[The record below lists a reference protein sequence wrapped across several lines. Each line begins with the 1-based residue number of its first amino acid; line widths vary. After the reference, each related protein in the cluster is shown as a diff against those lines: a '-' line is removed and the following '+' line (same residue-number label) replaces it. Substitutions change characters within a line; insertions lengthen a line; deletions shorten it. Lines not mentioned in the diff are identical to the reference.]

1 MERWRSRR
9 IRIIVAEPLEAM
21 RRNGELVLITGFP
34 GFGAVGYITTRYIV
48 EAMKLKRIGYV
59 ITKYMPDVV
68 SIEGDRRFS
77 FPHEIYSKEGS
88 GLIVLVN
95 SIVPNIHER
104 VEFAESIVRWSI
116 ENKINEILLIGGLD
130 PSVRRS
136 QDDILRWTGNSWGK
150 RVLKEPT
157 MDRGLIIV
165 GPLAIILMFTEI
177 LGQPATV
184 ILPYAERERPD
195 PRAASV
201 AVKKISEIFGVEI
214 DIQDLIKHAE
224 TMEEIERK
232 IREHIEIP
240 EKRVTGYHM

>member
-1 MERWRSRR
+1 MERGKGRR
-9 IRIIVAEPLEAM
+9 IRIIVTEPLEAM
-21 RRNGELVLITGFP
+21 RRNGELILVTGFP

-48 EAMKLKRIGYV
+48 EAMKLKRIGYI
-59 ITKYMPDVV
+59 ITKYMPDVI

-77 FPHEIYSKEGS
+77 FPHELYSREGS
-88 GLIVLVN
+88 GLAVLVN
-95 SIVPNIHER
+95 SIVPNLHER

-136 QDDILRWTGNSWGK
+136 QDDLLRWTGNSWGK
-150 RVLKEPT
+150 RVLSEPT

-165 GPLAIILMFTEI
+165 GPLAILLMFTEI

-195 PRAASV
+195 PRAASI

-224 TMEEIERK
+224 TMEEIERR
-232 IREHIEIP
+232 IREHVETP
-240 EKRVTGYHM
+240 ERKVTGYHM

>member
-9 IRIIVAEPLEAM
+9 IRIIVTEPLEAM

-116 ENKINEILLIGGLD
+116 ENKINEIILIGGLD

-232 IREHIEIP
+232 IREHMEIP

>member
-1 MERWRSRR
+1 MERWKGRR
-9 IRIIVAEPLEAM
+9 IRIIVTEPLEAM

-116 ENKINEILLIGGLD
+116 ENKINEIILIGGLD

-232 IREHIEIP
+232 IREHMEIP

>member
-1 MERWRSRR
+1 
-9 IRIIVAEPLEAM
+9 M

-116 ENKINEILLIGGLD
+116 ENKINEIILIGGLD

-232 IREHIEIP
+232 IREHMEIP

>member
-9 IRIIVAEPLEAM
+9 IRIIVTEPLEAM

-77 FPHEIYSKEGS
+77 FPHEIYSRDGS

-232 IREHIEIP
+232 IREHMEIP

>member
-1 MERWRSRR
+1 MEQRKSRR
-9 IRIIVAEPLEAM
+9 IRIIVTDPLDSM

-48 EAMKLKRIGYV
+48 EALKLKRIGYI

-68 SIEGDRRFS
+68 SIEGERRFS
-77 FPHEIYSKEGS
+77 FPYELYSSEGS

-95 SIVPNIHER
+95 SVVPNIHER
-104 VEFAESIVRWSI
+104 VEFAEAIVRWSI

-130 PSVRRS
+130 PSVRKS
-136 QDDILRWTGNSWGK
+136 PEDLLRWTGNSWCK
-150 RVLKEPT
+150 RALSEPA

-165 GPLAIILMFTEI
+165 GPLAILLMFTEI
-177 LGQPATV
+177 LRQPATA

-195 PRAASV
+195 PRAASI

-232 IREHIEIP
+232 IREHVEAP
-240 EKRVTGYHM
+240 EKKITGYHM